1 MARAVVHFF
10 KSLYFGKEQ
19 MCSPYTRFNLRL
31 DVYTEL
37 SYSCFHHYY
46 PEKALFL
53 TAI

>member
-10 KSLYFGKEQ
+10 KSLYFDKEQ
-19 MCSPYTRFNLRL
+19 MCSSYTRLNLRL

-37 SYSCFHHYY
+37 SYSCFHHYN

-53 TAI
+53 TAV